1 MTQVLSQN
9 EVDALLDAVSNG
21 EIETETNVNS
31 AKGENSILEYD
42 LVGQDKVVRNRIPT
56 LDLIFERF
64 IRLFRVTL
72 STSLKRIASI
82 NISSTDLLKFG
93 EFINTLP
100 LPSCMNI
107 IRFNSVGGH
116 ALVVVESKLAYAL
129 VDTFFGG
136 SERPFTRIEGKEFT
150 AIELSIIKKVVEGVI
165 VDLEEAWRPVN
176 RMNISYVR
184 SEINPQ
190 FVGIVPPNE
199 VVITTTFEVELEN
212 ASGVI
217 TVVIPYATLE
227 PIKQKLNAGYQSD
240 QQTIMSTGTWTE
252 MIRTQL
258 LNTTLNLKVDL
269 GENEMTMSDLTKLG
283 VGDVIPLSQD
293 AGGELAVQVESSIKF
308 KGIYGVSRGN
318 VAIQITKVMDTDKRF
333 LEGD

>member
-1 MTQVLSQN
+1 MSQVLSQN

-21 EIETETNVNS
+21 EVETETNIKNKKAEGVQ
-31 AKGENSILEYD
+31 EYD

-107 IRFNSVGGH
+107 VRFDSVGGF
-116 ALVVVESKLAYAL
+116 ALIVVESKLAYAL

-165 VDLEEAWRPVN
+165 VDLEEAWKPVYK
-176 RMNISYVR
+176 MDIHYVR

-217 TVVIPYATLE
+217 SIVIPYATLE
-227 PIKQKLNAGYQSD
+227 PIKQKLTAGYQSD
-240 QQTIMSTGTWTE
+240 QQAIMSTGTWSE
-252 MIRTQL
+252 MIKTQL
-258 LNTTLNLKVDL
+258 LNTTVNVKVDL
-269 GENEMTMSDLTKLG
+269 GESEMTMSDMMKLS
-283 VGDVIPLSQD
+283 VGDVVPLGQD
-293 AGGELAVQVESSIKF
+293 AGGELSVLIEDTVKF
-308 KGIYGVSRGN
+308 KGLYGVSRGN
-318 VAIQITKVMDTDKRF
+318 IALQVTQVLPIDKKYI
-333 LEGD
+333 EGD

>member
-1 MTQVLSQN
+1 MSQVLTQN

-21 EIETETNVNS
+21 EIETE
-31 AKGENSILEYD
+31 AKTDEIKKGQVQEYD
-42 LVGQDKVVRNRIPT
+42 LVGQDKIVRNRIPT

-72 STSLKRIASI
+72 STSLKRIAAI

-107 IRFNSVGGH
+107 IRFNAVGGH

-150 AIELSIIKKVVEGVI
+150 AIELSIIKKVVEDVI

-176 RMNISYVR
+176 KMNTTYVR

-190 FVGIVPPNE
+190 FVGIVPPSE
-199 VVITTTFEVELEN
+199 VVITTTFEIELEN

-217 TVVIPYATLE
+217 TIVIPYATLE
-227 PIKQKLNAGYQSD
+227 PIKQKLTAGYQSD
-240 QQTIMSTGTWTE
+240 QQTILSTGTWTD
-252 MIRTQL
+252 MIKTQI
-258 LNTTLNLKVDL
+258 LNTGLNIKVYL
-269 GENEMTMSDLTKLG
+269 GENEMNMSDLMSLS
-283 VGDVIPLSQD
+283 VGDVIPLAQD
-293 AGGELAVQVESSIKF
+293 AGGELAVLVEDTVKF

-318 VAIQITKVMDTDKRF
+318 VAIQVTKVTEADKKF
-333 LEGD
+333 LEGDL

>member
-1 MTQVLSQN
+1 MSQVLTQN

-21 EIETETNVNS
+21 EIETESKVDESKKNKVQH
-31 AKGENSILEYD
+31 YD
-42 LVGQDKVVRNRIPT
+42 LVGQDKIVRNRIPT

-82 NISSTDLLKFG
+82 NISSSDLLKFG

-107 IRFNSVGGH
+107 IRFNAVGGH

-150 AIELSIIKKVVEGVI
+150 AIELSIIRKVVEDVI

-176 RMNISYVR
+176 KMNTSYVR

-190 FVGIVPPNE
+190 FVGIVPPSE
-199 VVITTTFEVELEN
+199 IVITTTFEVELEN

-217 TVVIPYATLE
+217 TIVIPYATLE
-227 PIKQKLNAGYQSD
+227 PIKQKLTAGYQSD
-240 QQTIMSTGTWTE
+240 QQTILSTGTWTE
-252 MIRTQL
+252 MIKTQV
-258 LNTTLNLKVDL
+258 LNTALNVKVYL
-269 GENEMTMSDLTKLG
+269 GENEMDLSDLMSLSL
-283 VGDVIPLSQD
+283 GDVIPLAQD
-293 AGGELAVQVESSIKF
+293 AGGELTVLVEDTAKY

-318 VAIQITKVMDTDKRF
+318 IAVQVTKIIETDKKF

>member
-1 MTQVLSQN
+1 MSQVLSQN

-21 EIETETNVNS
+21 EVETEANIK
-31 AKGENSILEYD
+31 AKKAEGIQEYD

-64 IRLFRVTL
+64 VRLFRVTL

-107 IRFNSVGGH
+107 VRFDSVGGF
-116 ALVVVESKLAYAL
+116 ALIVVESKLAYAL

-150 AIELSIIKKVVEGVI
+150 AIELSLIRKVVEGVI
-165 VDLEEAWRPVN
+165 VDLEEAWKPVN
-176 RMNISYVR
+176 KMDINYVR

-217 TVVIPYATLE
+217 TIVIPYATLE
-227 PIKQKLNAGYQSD
+227 PIKQKLTAGYQSD
-240 QQTIMSTGTWTE
+240 EQTVSATGTWTD
-252 MIRTQL
+252 MIKTQL
-258 LNTTLNLKVDL
+258 LNTTINLKVDL
-269 GENEMTMSDLTKLG
+269 GESEITMSDLMKLSI
-283 VGDVIPLSQD
+283 GDVVPLSQD
-293 AGGELAVQVESSIKF
+293 AGGELSVLFEDTVKF
-308 KGIYGVSRGN
+308 KGLYGVSRGN
-318 VAIQITKVMDTDKRF
+318 VAVQVTKLIEVDKKF
-333 LEGD
+333 IEGE